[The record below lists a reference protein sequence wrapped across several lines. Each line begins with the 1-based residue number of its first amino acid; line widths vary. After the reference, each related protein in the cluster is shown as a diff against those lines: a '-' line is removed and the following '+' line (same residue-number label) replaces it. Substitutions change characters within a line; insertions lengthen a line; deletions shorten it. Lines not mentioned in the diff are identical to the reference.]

1 MNKAADDDKA
11 AELFDIGIDCVA
23 RGDFVGA
30 EGAFQK
36 SIGLASE
43 PDALAHCNLGVARER
58 LGNVDGAIDA
68 YRRASKLDA
77 TDPFALVNLGDAL
90 VRQQRHREAERAYL
104 AALAI
109 QNDEHDEPWGTL
121 NNLGVC
127 YENMGDAARATK
139 CYHKAVALR
148 PQYVVARDNL
158 RRLIKRPGAPATSAH
173 QSAAHAAPPAEL
185 RAPPRTFVGP
195 PSPQKASTYTENVS
209 PPRSDAAAVHGPRAA
224 AIDVDA
230 IETSTSTSCE
240 FRSFNDEDLD
250 QDARY
255 DCSLGNLSGFFYL
268 CTTFSGR
275 DRDDDS
281 FEDPPKSPRSPP
293 SRR

>member
-1 MNKAADDDKA
+1 MQAFRRGA
-11 AELFDIGIDCVA
+11 LVA
-23 RGDFVGA
+23 
-30 EGAFQK
+30 
-36 SIGLASE
+36 
-43 PDALAHCNLGVARER
+43 GVRRQSGGRAKPE
-58 LGNVDGAIDA
+58 
-68 YRRASKLDA
+68 RRASDTRA
-77 TDPFALVNLGDAL
+77 AAWARWG
-90 VRQQRHREAERAYL
+90 ERAFE
-104 AALAI
+104 ALDVLLKPWTALSLF
-109 QNDEHDEPWGTL
+109 QRFFARHDEPWGTL

-224 AIDVDA
+224 AIA
-230 IETSTSTSCE
+230 H
-240 FRSFNDEDLD
+240 
-250 QDARY
+250 A
-255 DCSLGNLSGFFYL
+255 GA
-268 CTTFSGR
+268 
-275 DRDDDS
+275 
-281 FEDPPKSPRSPP
+281 RSPGSRGSVWERILP
-293 SRR
+293 SGALERIAPCRAFCPDVVAAS